1 LNLIAKSLLKQ
12 FEVAKKSESDDD
24 LTEEES
30 KLLELAEDLDEEEL
44 TTAEEIID
52 EDGEVD
58 VEDRLEDWVDE
69 VEALTPD
76 DRELLED
83 DIRPVKMVLV
93 KVSPCHKYVLLTRD

>member
-1 LNLIAKSLLKQ
+1 LNLIAKLLLKQ
-12 FEVAKKSESDDD
+12 FEVAKKSESDDN
-24 LTEEES
+24 LTEEGS
-30 KLLELAEDLDEEEL
+30 KLLQLAEDLNEEEL
-44 TTAEEIID
+44 TTADEIID

-76 DRELLED
+76 DHELLED